1 MDARVARGLHNI
13 TMRHSHKMDDF
24 LRLFILARPR
34 LHQWLADHIEARLD
48 PGDAYLV
55 N

>member
-1 MDARVARGLHNI
+1 
-13 TMRHSHKMDDF
+13 MDDF